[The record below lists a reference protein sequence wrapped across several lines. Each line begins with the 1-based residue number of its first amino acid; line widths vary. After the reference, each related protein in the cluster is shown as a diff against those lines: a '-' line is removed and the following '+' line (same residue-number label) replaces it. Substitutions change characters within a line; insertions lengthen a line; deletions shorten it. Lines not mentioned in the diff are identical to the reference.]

1 LLALDQKLAAVL
13 SSEAKSAGPA
23 EAAALADLCGRY
35 KKLFAAAAR
44 LYAEA
49 FDADPKLADDLRAA
63 HRYNAA
69 CYAALAGCCQGKDAA
84 GLGEE
89 KCGQLRRMALSWL
102 RADLA
107 AWRGLLDKEPDK
119 ARPAVAQQ
127 MAHWL
132 KDQDFA
138 GVRGAEALARLPEAE
153 RKDWQQLW
161 EEVEALRRR
170 AAEPPPAAGAARP

>member
-1 LLALDQKLAAVL
+1 
-13 SSEAKSAGPA
+13 
-23 EAAALADLCGRY
+23 LADLCVRY
-35 KKLFAAAAR
+35 KKRFAAAAR

-49 FDADPKLADDLRAA
+49 FDAGPKLADDLRAA

-69 CYAALAGCCQGKDAA
+69 CCAALAGCGQGKDAA

-89 KCGQLRRMALSWL
+89 ECGPLRRMARSWL

-107 AWRGLLDKEPDK
+107 AWRRLLEQAPDK

-132 KDQDFA
+132 QDQDFT

-153 RKDWQQLW
+153 RQDWRQLW

-170 AAEPPPAAGAARP
+170 AAEPKAAAGAARP